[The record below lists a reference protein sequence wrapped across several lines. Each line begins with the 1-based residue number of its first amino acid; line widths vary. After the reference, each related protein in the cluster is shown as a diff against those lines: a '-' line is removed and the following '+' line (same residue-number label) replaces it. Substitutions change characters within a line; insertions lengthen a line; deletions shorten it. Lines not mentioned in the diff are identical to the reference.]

1 MQTHD
6 LSGRPWS
13 GEGMTSRPLDC
24 VFEWDCQQLAQAIVL
39 FAQEDLILVWTA
51 GGVGVEAAE

>member
-1 MQTHD
+1 
-6 LSGRPWS
+6 
-13 GEGMTSRPLDC
+13 MTSRPLDC